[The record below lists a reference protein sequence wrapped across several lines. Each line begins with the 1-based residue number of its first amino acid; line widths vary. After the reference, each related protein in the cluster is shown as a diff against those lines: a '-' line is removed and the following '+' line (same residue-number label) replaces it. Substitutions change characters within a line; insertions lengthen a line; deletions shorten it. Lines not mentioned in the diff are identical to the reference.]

1 MLLLISHSTLVASN
15 RRRRLPCALLC
26 TQANLSG
33 LATFVQG
40 IQAGA
45 YIAFGAFLACT
56 VAGTIPGVAA
66 ANPGLAKLLFA
77 LVFPVGLALVTNCGA
92 ELYTGN
98 TMMLTVAMLEKKAT
112 FGQLVKN
119 WVVSYA
125 GEHRRTWAAAAHPPP
140 PRTCAH
146 SHLESASAPWHTAF
160 STVLPPPP
168 PRCTHSPLHS
178 NPAPFFLLP
187 AP

>member
-1 MLLLISHSTLVASN
+1 M
-15 RRRRLPCALLC
+15 RLLC
-26 TQANLSG
+26 SQANLTG

-98 TMMLTVAMLEKKAT
+98 TMMLTVAVLEKKAT
-112 FGQLVKN
+112 FSQLVKN

-125 GEHRRTWAAAAHPPP
+125 GEHR
-140 PRTCAH
+140 
-146 SHLESASAPWHTAF
+146 SACT
-160 STVLPPPP
+160 
-168 PRCTHSPLHS
+168 THSCMCGSRALDRICT
-178 NPAPFFLLP
+178 PFTLP
-187 AP
+187 HTSMCCS